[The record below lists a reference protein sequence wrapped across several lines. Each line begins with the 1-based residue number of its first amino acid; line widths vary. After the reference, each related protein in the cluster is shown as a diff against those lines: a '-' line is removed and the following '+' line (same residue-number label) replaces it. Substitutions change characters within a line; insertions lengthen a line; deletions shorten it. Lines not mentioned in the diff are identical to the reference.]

1 MTSNA
6 QGEAARKSAL
16 PEISIYGKIRK
27 LKGTGAAVPIGSG
40 ILYMTDIIFLPALED
55 FLKGLKLINLGKDV
69 EYLARSYRFLS
80 DSAFF

>member
-40 ILYMTDIIFLPALED
+40 ILYMTEIIFLPALED
-55 FLKGLKLINLGKDV
+55 FLKRIETDKPREGCGVFGAELSLLK
-69 EYLARSYRFLS
+69 
-80 DSAFF
+80 